1 MKKILSIVIILFVVL
16 MVIAMIFQTAPFLF
30 LPSDQEGTNQKSNPS
45 TTIISSSQNNNLK
58 TMAENN
64 KKILMVVAFRD
75 FKDEEY
81 FIPKEILE
89 KNGFLVE
96 TISDQKGTAISVDGQ
111 KIEIQ
116 KTPYEIN
123 PKDYAGVIF
132 VGGPGMGERLDRID
146 FQDLAREFYGQG
158 KLVSAICLAP
168 ALLAKADILNGK
180 KATVWSSAND
190 HTAIEIL
197 TENSAIYQEASV
209 VRDGNLITA
218 DGPQS
223 AEDFAQTIIDYL
235 SNN

>member
-1 MKKILSIVIILFVVL
+1 MKKILSIVVILFVAF

-30 LPSDQEGTNQKSNPS
+30 LPSEEKGANQESNPS
-45 TTIISSSQNNNLK
+45 TTIVFNNQNNNLK
-58 TMAENN
+58 NMAEND

-89 KNGFLVE
+89 KNGFFVE
-96 TISDQKGTAISVDGQ
+96 TISDQKGTAMSVGGQEVEIS
-111 KIEIQ
+111 
-116 KTPYEIN
+116 KTAEEVNVENYEAI
-123 PKDYAGVIF
+123 VF

-168 ALLAKADILNGK
+168 ALLAKADILHGK
-180 KATVWSSAND
+180 KATVWSSSND

-197 TENSAIYQEASV
+197 TENGAIYQEASV

>member
-1 MKKILSIVIILFVVL
+1 MKKILSIVVILFVVF

-30 LPSDQEGTNQKSNPS
+30 LPSEQEDTNQESNSS
-45 TTIISSSQNNNLK
+45 TTIVSSNQNNNFK
-58 TMAENN
+58 NMAENN

-81 FIPKEILE
+81 FIPKKILE
-89 KNGFLVE
+89 KNGFFVE
-96 TISDQKGTAISVDGQ
+96 AISDQKGTAMSVDGQ

-132 VGGPGMGERLDRID
+132 VGGPGMGERLDNVD

-168 ALLAKADILNGK
+168 ALLAKTGILNGK
-180 KATVWSSAND
+180 KATVWSSEVDKSAL
-190 HTAIEIL
+190 EIL
-197 TENSAIYQEASV
+197 TENGAIYQEASV

-223 AEDFAQTIIDYL
+223 ADDFAQTIIDYL